1 MEVIKKIWKAKTPYV
16 SESGCD
22 ALRNYKYAGA
32 DYSLLYIYAWSPLA
46 ELIVKYTPSYV
57 A

>member
-1 MEVIKKIWKAKTPYV
+1 MESTKKIWKAKTPYV
-16 SESGCD
+16 TKAGAQ
-22 ALRNYKYAGA
+22 ALLNYKYAGA

-46 ELIVKYTPSYV
+46 ELVVKYMPPYV